1 MNTKKIFF
9 VLLFLFILGFI
20 AIHEIYGDK
29 TVEELRK
36 DISSINTDSS
46 YSEPGQIQR
55 TCLSWL
61 YGKDTYS
68 SNPNVNK
75 FTYEVKSFLEKFMAL
90 DKKRIDD
97 ANAREEI
104 LKNAPDL
111 KSIIS
116 QMEETYNYN
125 LRSDE
130 DKQSI
135 IKIIKLSKSVLINM
149 LNDTG
154 SFFEEK
160 ADNEK
165 ITIKKIELLENALE
179 CYSMTTSIGG
189 NIPEEL
195 NKKIS
200 ETKNNFYND
209 IEKARN
215 SVKDGDRYY
224 NEALDNRQLATVEK
238 ANEKYHIAISIYE
251 KHNIQMLSNSEKYKD
266 YYSEYT
272 DASYKMNKANELKNE
287 LQTSFYMF
295 VGICAIILIITFSII
310 FKGLLAYKRDEER
323 VKITK
328 IFK

>member
-1 MNTKKIFF
+1 MNTKNIFF
-9 VLLFLFILGFI
+9 VLLFLFILVFI
-20 AIHEIYGDK
+20 GNVYGDK

-36 DISSINTDSS
+36 DISNINTDSS

-55 TCLSWL
+55 THLSWL
-61 YGKDTYS
+61 YGKDTYN

-75 FTYEVKSFLEKFMAL
+75 FTYEVKSFLENFMTL
-90 DKKRIDD
+90 DKKRID
-97 ANAREEI
+97 NVNSSEEI
-104 LKNAPDL
+104 LRNASDL

-135 IKIIKLSKSVLINM
+135 IEIIKLSKSGLIKM
-149 LNDTG
+149 LKDTG

-179 CYSMTTSIGG
+179 CYNTTTSIGG

-195 NKKIS
+195 NKKVS
-200 ETKNNFYND
+200 ETKNNFYKD

-215 SVKDGDRYY
+215 SVNEGERYY
-224 NEALDNRQLATVEK
+224 NETLNNRQLATIKK
-238 ANEKYHIAISIYE
+238 AIEKYHIAISIYK
-251 KHNIQMLSNSEKYKD
+251 KHNIQMLSNSEKYKG
-266 YYSEYT
+266 YYGAYI
-272 DASYKMNKANELKNE
+272 DATYKMNKANKLENE

-295 VGICAIILIITFSII
+295 VGICAIILITIFSAI
-310 FKGLLAYKRDEER
+310 FKGLLAYKRDEEKM
-323 VKITK
+323 KITK
-328 IFK
+328 IFR

>member
-1 MNTKKIFF
+1 MNTKNIFF
-9 VLLFLFILGFI
+9 ILLFLFILVFVFSV
-20 AIHEIYGDK
+20 EVYGDK

-61 YGKDTYS
+61 YGKDAYS
-68 SNPNVNK
+68 INPNVNK
-75 FTYEVKSFLEKFMAL
+75 FTYEVKSFLEKFMSL

-97 ANAREEI
+97 VNAREEI
-104 LKNAPDL
+104 LRNAPDL

-135 IKIIKLSKSVLINM
+135 IKIIKLSKSGLINM
-149 LNDTG
+149 LKDTG
-154 SFFEEK
+154 NFFEEK
-160 ADNEK
+160 ANNEK
-165 ITIKKIELLENALE
+165 ITIKKIELLENALK
-179 CYSMTTSIGG
+179 CYDMTTSIGG

-195 NKKIS
+195 NKKVP
-200 ETKNNFYND
+200 ETKNNFYD
-209 IEKARN
+209 DLEKAIN
-215 SVKDGDRYY
+215 SVKEGERYY
-224 NEALDNRQLATVEK
+224 NEALNNRQLTTVEK
-238 ANEKYHIAISIYE
+238 AIEKYRIAISIYE
-251 KHNIQMLSNSEKYKD
+251 KHTIQMLSNSEKYKE

-272 DASYKMNKANELKNE
+272 DAINKMNEANKLKDEL
-287 LQTSFYMF
+287 LISFYML
-295 VGICAIILIITFSII
+295 VGICAIILIAIFFII

-323 VKITK
+323 IKITK